1 MLIETIAIRGSRA
14 PFWDRHM
21 SRLHRAA
28 EELGLPS
35 PDASEP
41 TGGNDRI
48 LRLMLGRTGTSTKLR
63 DLGSQGPVRLATVN
77 VLHRPYPRKT
87 VERAAFDQALAEAQA
102 AGADEPLLLADGGF
116 VAETARFAVVW
127 EDEAGRLSAPPL
139 ALGILPSIG
148 RARLEE
154 LSGGIV
160 ERAIDRA
167 GLDGRSMALVNAVR
181 GVVRIASLDGTKV
194 PQSALLERLAERFW
208 P

>member
-1 MLIETIAIRGSRA
+1 MLIETVAVRSGRA
-14 PFWDRHM
+14 PFWNQHTA
-21 SRLHRAA
+21 RLATSA
-28 EELGLPS
+28 EVLGLPV
-35 PDASEP
+35 PDVDRP
-41 TGGNDRI
+41 VGGPDRI
-48 LRLMLGRTGTSTKLR
+48 VRILLGRQGTSLKQR
-63 DLGSQGPVRLATVN
+63 DLGAQGPIRLATVD
-77 VLHRPYPRKT
+77 VLHQPYPRKT

-127 EDEAGRLSAPPL
+127 EDQEGRLSAPPL

-148 RARLEE
+148 RARVEE
-154 LSGGIV
+154 INGGIV

-167 GLDGRSMALVNAVR
+167 GLDGRPVALVNAVR
-181 GVVRIASLDGTKV
+181 GVVPLASLDGTKV

>member
-1 MLIETIAIRGSRA
+1 MLIETIAVRDGTA
-14 PFWDRHM
+14 PFWDRHLARM
-21 SRLHRAA
+21 RQAA
-28 EELGLPS
+28 ADLGLP
-35 PDASEP
+35 PPEMEEP
-41 TGGNDRI
+41 RGGDDRI
-48 LRLMLGRTGTSTKLR
+48 LRLLLGQRGVSTKRR
-63 DLGSQGPVRLATVN
+63 DLGSQGPVRLATVD

-87 VERAAFDQALAEAQA
+87 VERAVFDQALTEAQA

-127 EDEAGRLSAPPL
+127 EDQEGRLSAPPL

-148 RARLEE
+148 RARVEE
-154 LSGGIV
+154 LNGGIV

-167 GLDGRSMALVNAVR
+167 GLDGRPVALVNAVR
-181 GVVRIASLDGTKV
+181 GVVPLASLDGTKV